1 MTTMTMNENE
11 KMLVKILKDRVY
23 EEAFKTIPHR
33 FLDDF
38 DYLLDIDMKDVLDVS
53 FIFDTS
59 SAFSEDEKL
68 QKLVDE
74 IFDLFEKKI
83 NVTIHETTIPKRL
96 HQKVYQVI
104 DTLNTNGVIK
114 ISELQKTIKYKL
126 QKQKEDEE
134 CYFDYLTT
142 YEEQNDY

>member
-1 MTTMTMNENE
+1 MTMNENK

-23 EEAFKTIPHR
+23 EEAFRTIPHR

-53 FIFDTS
+53 IIFDTS
-59 SAFSEDEKL
+59 NTFSEDEL
-68 QKLVDE
+68 QKLIDE

-83 NVTIHETTIPKRL
+83 NVTINETTIPKRL

-104 DTLNTNGVIK
+104 DTLNTNGVIN
-114 ISELQKTIKYKL
+114 ISELKYRL